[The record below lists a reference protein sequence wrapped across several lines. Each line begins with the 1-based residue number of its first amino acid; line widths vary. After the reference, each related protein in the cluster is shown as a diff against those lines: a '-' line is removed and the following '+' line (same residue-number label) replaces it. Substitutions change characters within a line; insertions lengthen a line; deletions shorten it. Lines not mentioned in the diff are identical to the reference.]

1 LAEFVLLAMVGE
13 DFENVAVDCGDYRN
27 PYACQGWKVYS
38 LVYIISHLNMDRT
51 AHSQVFQDY
60 QPNDSLFDSH
70 FTRLTQSQANEDNWF
85 IEQKAYSRS
94 VLAGWGL
101 PLG

>member
-1 LAEFVLLAMVGE
+1 
-13 DFENVAVDCGDYRN
+13 
-27 PYACQGWKVYS
+27 
-38 LVYIISHLNMDRT
+38 MDRT

>member
-1 LAEFVLLAMVGE
+1 
-13 DFENVAVDCGDYRN
+13 
-27 PYACQGWKVYS
+27 
-38 LVYIISHLNMDRT
+38 MDRT
-51 AHSQVFQDY
+51 THSQVYQDY
-60 QPNDSLFDSH
+60 QVNNTLFDSN

-85 IEQKAYSRS
+85 IEQRAYSRS